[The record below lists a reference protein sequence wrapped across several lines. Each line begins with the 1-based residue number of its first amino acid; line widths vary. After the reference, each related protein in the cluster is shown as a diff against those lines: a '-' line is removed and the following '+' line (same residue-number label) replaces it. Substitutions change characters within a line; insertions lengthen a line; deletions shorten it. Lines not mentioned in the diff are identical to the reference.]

1 MTAAPAPRLRR
12 TTFTT
17 SRLAEFCSQRELTA
31 QTGHPITD
39 WPLVVVKE
47 LADNGLDIAE
57 ESGLAPEIEISV
69 STQDGEII
77 VADNGPGMPAETI
90 ASILDYSTRTSS
102 REAYVSPTRGAQGNA
117 LKTLLA
123 MPYALDGNR
132 GETLIE
138 SQGVAHR
145 IVFSVNQLRQE
156 PQLEHDTT
164 SSLVKTGTRITLQWP
179 ESASWILEAADN
191 RFLQIAD
198 DLVFLNPHLSIR
210 ASWNGEP
217 DLDWPATNPQWH
229 KWRACDPTSPH
240 WYDLARLERLAGAY
254 INDDRKNG
262 RLDRTLRAFV
272 AEFRGLAATAKQK
285 AVLDELGAA
294 RSSLASYSFD
304 GAEQEANHDANYR
317 LLAAMRAYSEPD
329 NKGYQG

>member
-1 MTAAPAPRLRR
+1 MTAAPAPRVRR

-198 DLVFLNPHLSIR
+198 DPRVPQPPFVDPRELERR
-210 ASWNGEP
+210 ARS
-217 DLDWPATNPQWH
+217 
-229 KWRACDPTSPH
+229 
-240 WYDLARLERLAGAY
+240 RLAGDKSAM
-254 INDDRKNG
+254 
-262 RLDRTLRAFV
+262 AQV
-272 AEFRGLAATAKQK
+272 AGMRPDLAALVRPGAPRTAGGC
-285 AVLDELGAA
+285 L
-294 RSSLASYSFD
+294 
-304 GAEQEANHDANYR
+304 
-317 LLAAMRAYSEPD
+317 
-329 NKGYQG
+329 YQR

>member
-1 MTAAPAPRLRR
+1 VSVAQVTAASAPRLRR

-90 ASILDYSTRTSS
+90 ARILDYSTRTSS

-132 GETLIE
+132 GGTLIE

-145 IVFSVNQLRQE
+145 IVFSVNQLRQK

-179 ESASWILEAADN
+179 ESASWILKRRTTDFYRRRRPRVQPPFVDPRELE
-191 RFLQIAD
+191 R
-198 DLVFLNPHLSIR
+198 R
-210 ASWNGEP
+210 ARS
-217 DLDWPATNPQWH
+217 
-229 KWRACDPTSPH
+229 
-240 WYDLARLERLAGAY
+240 RLAGDKSAMAQVAGGA
-254 INDDRKNG
+254 RPRRTGTTWRARTAGG
-262 RLDRTLRAFV
+262 RL
-272 AEFRGLAATAKQK
+272 
-285 AVLDELGAA
+285 
-294 RSSLASYSFD
+294 
-304 GAEQEANHDANYR
+304 
-317 LLAAMRAYSEPD
+317 
-329 NKGYQG
+329 YQR